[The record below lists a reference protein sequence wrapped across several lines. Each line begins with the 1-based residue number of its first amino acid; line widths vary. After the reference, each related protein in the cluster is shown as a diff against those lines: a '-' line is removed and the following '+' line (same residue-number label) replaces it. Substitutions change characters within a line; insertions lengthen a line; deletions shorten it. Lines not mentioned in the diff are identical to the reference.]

1 MVSTRSRHLRT
12 NIRLR
17 DQAESKVGM
26 LMPPPSLFVD
36 PDPGDEELP
45 CCRDVLR
52 LADPF
57 DAS

>member
-1 MVSTRSRHLRT
+1 
-12 NIRLR
+12 
-17 DQAESKVGM
+17 M